1 MDKIFLVNKDF
12 VNSRIDRWIKKNI
25 CQVPQSLIEKS
36 LRNRNVT
43 INKVKVKSSYKL
55 KIDDKIYLN
64 NFNPNYIYH
73 LSKKKKYIPSKRDIK
88 ESEAFIVEDNENFCV
103 INKPYGLA
111 VQGGSKIKKNLV
123 DLINE
128 NKIFLNSKPFIVH
141 RIDKETS
148 GILIIAKNRKYAQLF
163 TSLFRIRKI
172 HKSYLSICYGEMK
185 KAKGTLSDNLIRYDR
200 NRKISEH
207 AITNYTVLDKNIN
220 STLLILNPITGRKH
234 QIRKQLFSIG
244 FPVIGD
250 SKYNLPKIKIN
261 KNINLM
267 LHAYSIK
274 FMINEKKYNYIVD
287 VPDYFKKM
295 LIKKKLTLFKKF
307 LKNY

>member
-1 MDKIFLVNKDF
+1 MDKIFLVKKDF
-12 VNSRIDRWIKKNI
+12 VNSRIDRWIKRNI
-25 CQVPQSLIEKS
+25 CQVPQGLIEKN
-36 LRNRNVT
+36 LRNKNVT
-43 INKVKVKSSYKL
+43 INKIKVKSSYKL

-64 NFNPNYIYH
+64 NFSPAFSYH
-73 LSKKKKYIPSKRDIK
+73 LSNKKKYIPSKKDIK
-88 ESEAFIVEDNENFCV
+88 NSEAFIVEDNENFCV

-123 DLINE
+123 DLIAG
-128 NKIFLNSKPFIVH
+128 NKIFQNSKPFIVH
-141 RIDKETS
+141 RLDKETS

-172 HKSYLSICYGEMK
+172 YKSYLSICHGEME
-185 KAKGTLSDNLIRYDR
+185 KAKGVFSGDLIRYDKD
-200 NRKISEH
+200 RKISEQ
-207 AITNYTVLDKNIN
+207 AITNYKVLDKNIN

-250 SKYNLPKIKIN
+250 SKYNFHENKIN
-261 KNINLM
+261 KNSNLM

-274 FMINEKKYNYIVD
+274 FMINEKKHKYTVN

-295 LIKKKLTLFKKF
+295 LLKKRLTLFK
-307 LKNY
+307 NS

>member
-1 MDKIFLVNKDF
+1 MDKVFSVKREF
-12 VNSRIDRWIKKNI
+12 VNSRIDRWIKRNI
-25 CQVPQSLIEKS
+25 CQVPQSLIEKN
-36 LRNRNVT
+36 LRNKNVT
-43 INKVKVKSSYKL
+43 INNLKVKSSYKL
-55 KIDDKIYLN
+55 KVDDKIYLN
-64 NFNPNYIYH
+64 NFNPTFSYL

-88 ESEAFIVEDNENFCV
+88 DSEAHIVEDNENFCV

-123 DLINE
+123 DLITE

-172 HKSYLSICYGEMK
+172 HKSYLSICHGEMEK
-185 KAKGTLSDNLIRYDR
+185 VKGIFAGDLIRYDKD
-200 NRKISEH
+200 RKISER
-207 AITNYTVLDKNIN
+207 AITNYKVLDKNTN

-250 SKYNLPKIKIN
+250 SKYNFPENKIN
-261 KNINLM
+261 KNNNLM

-274 FMINEKKYNYIVD
+274 FMINEKKYKYTVN

-295 LIKKKLTLFKKF
+295 LLKKRLTLFK
-307 LKNY
+307 NS

>member
-1 MDKIFLVNKDF
+1 MDKVFLVKKDF
-12 VNSRIDRWIKKNI
+12 VNSRIDRWIKRKI
-25 CQVPQSLIEKS
+25 CQVPQALIEKS
-36 LRNRNVT
+36 LRNKNVT
-43 INKVKVKSSYKL
+43 VNNLKVKSSYKL
-55 KIDDKIYLN
+55 KLDDKIYLN
-64 NFNPNYIYH
+64 NFNPTLSYH

-88 ESEAFIVEDNENFCV
+88 DSNSLIVEDNENFCV

-123 DLINE
+123 DLITE

-148 GILIIAKNRKYAQLF
+148 GILIVAKNRKYAQLF

-172 HKSYLSICYGEMK
+172 HKSYLSICHGEMEK
-185 KAKGTLSDNLIRYDR
+185 NKGFFDGDLVRYDKDK
-200 NRKISEH
+200 KISER
-207 AITNYTVLDKNIN
+207 AITNYKVLDKNTN
-220 STLLILNPITGRKH
+220 STLLILNPVTGRKH

-250 SKYNLPKIKIN
+250 SKYNFPENKMN
-261 KNINLM
+261 KNNNLM

-274 FMINEKKYNYIVD
+274 FMINEKKYKYTVN

-295 LIKKKLTLFKKF
+295 LLKKRLTLFK
-307 LKNY
+307 NS

>member
-1 MDKIFLVNKDF
+1 MDKIFLVKKDF
-12 VNSRIDRWIKKNI
+12 VNSRIDRWIKRNI
-25 CQVPQSLIEKS
+25 YQVPQGLLEKG
-36 LRNRNVT
+36 LRNKNITV
-43 INKVKVKSSYKL
+43 NKLKVKSSYKL

-64 NFNPNYIYH
+64 NFNPTLGYH
-73 LSKKKKYIPSKRDIK
+73 LSKKKKYVPSKRDIK
-88 ESEAFIVEDNENFCV
+88 DSNSFIVEDNENFCV

-123 DLINE
+123 DLIAE

-141 RIDKETS
+141 RTDKETS

-172 HKSYLSICYGEMK
+172 HKSYLSICYGEIK
-185 KAKGTLSDNLIRYDR
+185 QNKGLFDDYLIRYDK
-200 NRKISEH
+200 NKKISER
-207 AITNYTVLDKNIN
+207 AITNYKVLDKNTN

-250 SKYNLPKIKIN
+250 SKYNFPENKIN
-261 KNINLM
+261 KNNNLM

-274 FMINEKKYNYIVD
+274 FMINEKKYKYTVN

-295 LIKKKLTLFKKF
+295 LLKKRLTLFK
-307 LKNY
+307 NS

>member
-1 MDKIFLVNKDF
+1 MDKIFLVKKDF
-12 VNSRIDRWIKKNI
+12 VNSRIDRWIKRNI
-25 CQVPQSLIEKS
+25 RIVPQSLIEES
-36 LRNRNVT
+36 LRNKNVT

-64 NFNPNYIYH
+64 NFNPKPSCY

-88 ESEAFIVEDNENFCV
+88 DSDSFIVEDNENFCV

-123 DLINE
+123 DLITE

-172 HKSYLSICYGEMK
+172 HKSYLSICHGEMEK
-185 KAKGTLSDNLIRYDR
+185 NKGFFDGDLIRYDKDK
-200 NRKISEH
+200 KISER
-207 AITNYTVLDKNIN
+207 AITNYKVLDKNTN
-220 STLLILNPITGRKH
+220 STLLILNPVTGRKH

-250 SKYNLPKIKIN
+250 SKYNFPENKIN
-261 KNINLM
+261 KYHNLM

-274 FMINEKKYNYIVD
+274 FMINEKKYKYTVN

-295 LIKKKLTLFKKF
+295 LLKKRLTLFK
-307 LKNY
+307 NS

>member
-1 MDKIFLVNKDF
+1 MDKIYLVKKDF
-12 VNSRIDRWIKKNI
+12 VNSRIDRWVKINI

-36 LRNRNVT
+36 LRNKNVT

-64 NFNPNYIYH
+64 NFNFTLSYH

-88 ESEAFIVEDNENFCV
+88 DSDAFIVEDNENFCV

-123 DLINE
+123 DLITE
-128 NKIFLNSKPFIVH
+128 NNIFQNSKPFIVH

-172 HKSYLSICYGEMK
+172 HKSYLSICHGEMEK
-185 KAKGTLSDNLIRYDR
+185 NKGLFDGDLIRYDKD
-200 NRKISEH
+200 RKISEH
-207 AITNYTVLDKNIN
+207 AITNYKVLDKNTN

-250 SKYNLPKIKIN
+250 SKYNFPESKIN
-261 KNINLM
+261 KNKNLM

-274 FMINEKKYNYIVD
+274 FMINEKKYKYTVN

-295 LIKKKLTLFKKF
+295 LLKKRLTLFKNF
-307 LKNY
+307 

>member
-1 MDKIFLVNKDF
+1 MDKIFLVEKDF

-36 LRNRNVT
+36 LRNKNLT
-43 INKVKVKSSYKL
+43 INKLKVKSSYKL

-64 NFNPNYIYH
+64 NFN
-73 LSKKKKYIPSKRDIK
+73 LSFSYDLSQKKKYIPTKRDIK
-88 ESEAFIVEDNENFCV
+88 DSEALIVEDNENFCV
-103 INKPYGLA
+103 INKPCGLA

-123 DLINE
+123 DLIKE

-172 HKSYLSICYGEMK
+172 HKSYLSICHGEMEEF
-185 KAKGTLSDNLIRYDR
+185 KGIFSGDLIRYDKD
-200 NRKISEH
+200 RKISER
-207 AITNYTVLDKNIN
+207 AITNYKILDKNSN

-250 SKYNLPKIKIN
+250 SKYNYRENKIY
-261 KNINLM
+261 KNNNLM

-274 FMINEKKYNYIVD
+274 FIINEKKYTFTVN

-295 LIKKKLTLFKKF
+295 LLKKRLTLFKNF
-307 LKNY
+307 

>member
-1 MDKIFLVNKDF
+1 MDKIFLVKKDF
-12 VNSRIDRWIKKNI
+12 VNSRIDRWIKRNI
-25 CQVPQSLIEKS
+25 CQVPQGLLEKC
-36 LRNRNVT
+36 LRNKNVT
-43 INKVKVKSSYKL
+43 VNKLKVKSSYKL

-64 NFNPNYIYH
+64 NFNPTLGYH
-73 LSKKKKYIPSKRDIK
+73 LSKKKKYVPSKRDIK
-88 ESEAFIVEDNENFCV
+88 DSNSFIVEDNENFCV

-123 DLINE
+123 DLIAE

-141 RIDKETS
+141 RTDKETS

-172 HKSYLSICYGEMK
+172 HKSYLSICHGEMEK
-185 KAKGTLSDNLIRYDR
+185 IKGFFDGDLIRYDKDK
-200 NRKISEH
+200 KISER
-207 AITNYTVLDKNIN
+207 AITNYKVLDKNTN

-250 SKYNLPKIKIN
+250 SKYNFPENKIN
-261 KNINLM
+261 KNNNLM

-274 FMINEKKYNYIVD
+274 FMINEKKYKYTVN

-295 LIKKKLTLFKKF
+295 LLKKRLTLFK
-307 LKNY
+307 NS

>member
-1 MDKIFLVNKDF
+1 MDKIFLVKKDF
-12 VNSRIDRWIKKNI
+12 VNSRIDRWIKRNI
-25 CQVPQSLIEKS
+25 RQVPQSLIEKS
-36 LRNRNVT
+36 LRNKNVT

-64 NFNPNYIYH
+64 NFNPTFSNH

-88 ESEAFIVEDNENFCV
+88 DSEALIVEDNENFCV

-123 DLINE
+123 DLITE
-128 NKIFLNSKPFIVH
+128 NKTFLNSKPFIVH

-172 HKSYLSICYGEMK
+172 HKSYLSICHGEMEK
-185 KAKGTLSDNLIRYDR
+185 VKGLFDGDLIRYDKD
-200 NRKISEH
+200 RKISEH
-207 AITNYTVLDKNIN
+207 AITHYKVLDKNTN
-220 STLLILNPITGRKH
+220 SSLLILNPTTGRKH

-250 SKYNLPKIKIN
+250 AKYNFSKNKIN
-261 KNINLM
+261 KNNNLM

-274 FMINEKKYNYIVD
+274 FMINEKKYKYTVN

-295 LIKKKLTLFKKF
+295 LLKKRLTLFKNF
-307 LKNY
+307 

>member
-1 MDKIFLVNKDF
+1 MDKIFLVKKDF
-12 VNSRIDRWIKKNI
+12 VNSRIDRWIKRNI
-25 CQVPQSLIEKS
+25 RIVPQSLIEKS
-36 LRNRNVT
+36 LRNKNVT

-64 NFNPNYIYH
+64 NFNPTLGYH

-88 ESEAFIVEDNENFCV
+88 DSNSFIVEDNENFCV

-123 DLINE
+123 DLIAE

-141 RIDKETS
+141 RTDKETS

-172 HKSYLSICYGEMK
+172 HKSYLSICHGEMEK
-185 KAKGTLSDNLIRYDR
+185 NKGFFDGDLIRYDKDK
-200 NRKISEH
+200 KISER
-207 AITNYTVLDKNIN
+207 AITNYKVLDKNTN
-220 STLLILNPITGRKH
+220 STLLILNPVTGRKH

-250 SKYNLPKIKIN
+250 SKYNFPENKMN
-261 KNINLM
+261 KNNNLM

-274 FMINEKKYNYIVD
+274 FMVNEKKYKYTVN

-295 LIKKKLTLFKKF
+295 LLKKRLTLFK
-307 LKNY
+307 NS

>member
-1 MDKIFLVNKDF
+1 MIKVVLVKKDF
-12 VNSRIDRWIKKNI
+12 INSRIDRWIKISVCK
-25 CQVPQSLIEKS
+25 VPQSFIEKS
-36 LRNRNVT
+36 LRNKNITV
-43 INKVKVKSSYKL
+43 NKLKIKSSYKL

-64 NFNPNYIYH
+64 NFNPTLSDH
-73 LSKKKKYIPSKRDIK
+73 LSKKKKYIPSKKDIK
-88 ESEAFIVEDNENFCV
+88 DSDSFIIEDNENFSV

-123 DLINE
+123 DLITK

-141 RIDKETS
+141 RLDKETS

-172 HKSYLSICYGEMK
+172 HKSYLSICHGEMEK
-185 KAKGTLSDNLIRYDR
+185 DKGLFDDDLIRYDKD
-200 NRKISEH
+200 RKISER
-207 AITNYTVLDKNIN
+207 AITNYKVLDKNTN

-250 SKYNLPKIKIN
+250 SKYNFPENKIN
-261 KNINLM
+261 KNNNLM
-267 LHAYSIK
+267 LHSYSIK
-274 FMINEKKYNYIVD
+274 FMINEKKYKYTVN

-295 LIKKKLTLFKKF
+295 LLKKRLTLFK
-307 LKNY
+307 NS

>member
-1 MDKIFLVNKDF
+1 MDKIFLVKKDF
-12 VNSRIDRWIKKNI
+12 VNSRIDRWIKRNI
-25 CQVPQSLIEKS
+25 RKVPQSLIEKS
-36 LRNRNVT
+36 LRNKNVT

-64 NFNPNYIYH
+64 NFNPTFSYH
-73 LSKKKKYIPSKRDIK
+73 LNKKKKYVPSKRDIK
-88 ESEAFIVEDNENFCV
+88 DSNSFIVEDNENFCV

-123 DLINE
+123 DLIAE
-128 NKIFLNSKPFIVH
+128 NKIFINSKPFIVH
-141 RIDKETS
+141 RTDKETS

-172 HKSYLSICYGEMK
+172 HKSYLSICHGEMEK
-185 KAKGTLSDNLIRYDR
+185 NKGFFDGDLIRYDKDK
-200 NRKISEH
+200 KISER
-207 AITNYTVLDKNIN
+207 AITNYKVLDKNTN
-220 STLLILNPITGRKH
+220 STLLILNPVTGRKH

-250 SKYNLPKIKIN
+250 SKYNFPENKIN
-261 KNINLM
+261 KYHNLM

-274 FMINEKKYNYIVD
+274 FMINEKKYKYTVN

-295 LIKKKLTLFKKF
+295 LLKKRLTLFK
-307 LKNY
+307 NS

>member
-1 MDKIFLVNKDF
+1 MDKIFLVKKDF
-12 VNSRIDRWIKKNI
+12 VNSRIDRWIKRNI
-25 CQVPQSLIEKS
+25 RQVPQSLIEKS
-36 LRNRNVT
+36 LRNKNVT
-43 INKVKVKSSYKL
+43 INKLKVKNSYKL

-64 NFNPNYIYH
+64 NFNPTFNYH
-73 LSKKKKYIPSKRDIK
+73 LSKKKKYIPSKKDIK
-88 ESEAFIVEDNENFCV
+88 DSEALIVEDNENFCV

-123 DLINE
+123 DLIAE
-128 NKIFLNSKPFIVH
+128 NKIFQNSKPFIVH

-172 HKSYLSICYGEMK
+172 HKSYLSICHGEMEK
-185 KAKGTLSDNLIRYDR
+185 TKGVFSGYLIRYDKD
-200 NRKISEH
+200 RKISEL
-207 AITNYTVLDKNIN
+207 AITNYKVLDKNTN

-250 SKYNLPKIKIN
+250 SKYNFQKNKIN
-261 KNINLM
+261 RNNNLM

-274 FMINEKKYNYIVD
+274 FMINEKKHKYTVN

-295 LIKKKLTLFKKF
+295 LLKKRLTLFKNF
-307 LKNY
+307 

>member
-1 MDKIFLVNKDF
+1 MDKIFLVKKDF
-12 VNSRIDRWIKKNI
+12 VNSRIDRWIKRNI
-25 CQVPQSLIEKS
+25 RQVPQSLIEKS
-36 LRNRNVT
+36 LRNKNVT
-43 INKVKVKSSYKL
+43 INKLKVKSSYKL

-64 NFNPNYIYH
+64 NFNPTLGYH
-73 LSKKKKYIPSKRDIK
+73 LSKKKKYVPSKRDIND
-88 ESEAFIVEDNENFCV
+88 SNSFIVEDNENFCV

-123 DLINE
+123 DLIAE

-141 RIDKETS
+141 RTDKETS

-172 HKSYLSICYGEMK
+172 HKSYLSICHGEMEK
-185 KAKGTLSDNLIRYDR
+185 DKGLFDDDLIRYDKD
-200 NRKISEH
+200 RKISER
-207 AITNYTVLDKNIN
+207 AITNYKALDKNTN
-220 STLLILNPITGRKH
+220 STLLILNPVTGRKH

-250 SKYNLPKIKIN
+250 SKYNFPENKVN
-261 KNINLM
+261 KNNNLM

-274 FMINEKKYNYIVD
+274 FMINEKKYKYTVN

-295 LIKKKLTLFKKF
+295 LLKKRLTLFK
-307 LKNY
+307 NS

>member
-1 MDKIFLVNKDF
+1 MDKIFLVKKDF
-12 VNSRIDRWIKKNI
+12 VNSRIDRWIKRNI
-25 CQVPQSLIEKS
+25 RQVPQGLIEKN
-36 LRNRNVT
+36 LRNKNVT
-43 INKVKVKSSYKL
+43 INKLKVKSSYKL

-64 NFNPNYIYH
+64 NFNPTFNSH

-88 ESEAFIVEDNENFCV
+88 DSESLIVEDNENFCV
-103 INKPYGLA
+103 INKPFGLA

-123 DLINE
+123 DLITE
-128 NKIFLNSKPFIVH
+128 NKIFENSKPFIVH

-148 GILIIAKNRKYAQLF
+148 GIIIIAKNRKYAQLF

-172 HKSYLSICYGEMK
+172 HKSYLSICHGEMEK
-185 KAKGTLSDNLIRYDR
+185 IKGIFSGDLIRYDKD
-200 NRKISEH
+200 RKISEL
-207 AITNYTVLDKNIN
+207 AITNYKVLDKNTN

-250 SKYNLPKIKIN
+250 SKYNYPENKIN
-261 KNINLM
+261 KNNNLM

-274 FMINEKKYNYIVD
+274 FMINERKYKYTVN

-295 LIKKKLTLFKKF
+295 LLKKRLTLFK
-307 LKNY
+307 NS

>member
-1 MDKIFLVNKDF
+1 MDKIFPVEKDS
-12 VNSRIDRWIKKNI
+12 VDSRIDRWIKRNI
-25 CQVPQSLIEKS
+25 CQVPQGLIEKS
-36 LRNRNVT
+36 LRNKNITV
-43 INKVKVKSSYKL
+43 NKLKIKSSYKL

-64 NFNPNYIYH
+64 NFNPTLSDH
-73 LSKKKKYIPSKRDIK
+73 LSKKKKYIPSKKDIK
-88 ESEAFIVEDNENFCV
+88 DSDSFIIEDNENFSV

-123 DLINE
+123 DLITK

-141 RIDKETS
+141 RLDKETS

-172 HKSYLSICYGEMK
+172 HKSYLSICHGEMEK
-185 KAKGTLSDNLIRYDR
+185 VKGIFDGDLIRYDKD
-200 NRKISEH
+200 RKISER
-207 AITNYTVLDKNIN
+207 AITNYKVLDKNTN

-250 SKYNLPKIKIN
+250 SKYNFPENKIN
-261 KNINLM
+261 KYHNLM

-274 FMINEKKYNYIVD
+274 FMINEKKYKYTVN

-295 LIKKKLTLFKKF
+295 LLKKRLTLFK
-307 LKNY
+307 NS

>member
-1 MDKIFLVNKDF
+1 MDKIVIVDKNFI
-12 VNSRIDRWIKKNI
+12 NSRIDRWVKRNI
-25 CQVPQSLIEKS
+25 CHVPQGFIEKS
-36 LRNRNVT
+36 LRNKNITV
-43 INKVKVKSSYKL
+43 NKLKVKSSYKL
-55 KIDDKIYLN
+55 KINDKIYLN
-64 NFNPNYIYH
+64 NFNPRSYNLSLNKKYVP
-73 LSKKKKYIPSKRDIK
+73 SKKDIK
-88 ESEAFIVEDNENFCV
+88 DSDSFIVEDNENFCV

-123 DLINE
+123 DLIAE

-141 RIDKETS
+141 RTDKETS

-172 HKSYLSICYGEMK
+172 HKSYLSICHGEMEK
-185 KAKGTLSDNLIRYDR
+185 NKGFFDGDLIRYDKDK
-200 NRKISEH
+200 KISER
-207 AITNYTVLDKNIN
+207 AITNYKVLDKNTN
-220 STLLILNPITGRKH
+220 STLLILNPVTGRKH

-250 SKYNLPKIKIN
+250 SKYNFPENKMN
-261 KNINLM
+261 KNNNLM

-274 FMINEKKYNYIVD
+274 FMINEKKYKYTVN

-295 LIKKKLTLFKKF
+295 LLKKRLTLFK
-307 LKNY
+307 NS

>member
-1 MDKIFLVNKDF
+1 MDKIFLVKKDF
-12 VNSRIDRWIKKNI
+12 VNSRIDRWIKRNI
-25 CQVPQSLIEKS
+25 CQVPQGLLEKC
-36 LRNRNVT
+36 LRNKNITV
-43 INKVKVKSSYKL
+43 NKLKVKSSYKL

-64 NFNPNYIYH
+64 NFNPTLGYH
-73 LSKKKKYIPSKRDIK
+73 LSKKKKYVPSKRDIK
-88 ESEAFIVEDNENFCV
+88 DSNSFIVEDNENFCV

-123 DLINE
+123 DLITK

-141 RIDKETS
+141 RLDKETS

-172 HKSYLSICYGEMK
+172 HKSYLSICHGEMEK
-185 KAKGTLSDNLIRYDR
+185 VKGLFDDDLIRYEKD
-200 NRKISEH
+200 RKISER
-207 AITNYTVLDKNIN
+207 AITNYKVLDKNTN
-220 STLLILNPITGRKH
+220 STLLILNPVTGRKH

-250 SKYNLPKIKIN
+250 SKYNFPENKITKYN
-261 KNINLM
+261 NLM

-274 FMINEKKYNYIVD
+274 FMINEKKYKYTVN

-295 LIKKKLTLFKKF
+295 LLKKRLTLFK
-307 LKNY
+307 NS

>member
-1 MDKIFLVNKDF
+1 MDKSFLVKKDF
-12 VNSRIDRWIKKNI
+12 VNSRIDRWIKRNI
-25 CQVPQSLIEKS
+25 CQVPQGLIQRS
-36 LRNRNVT
+36 LRNKNITV
-43 INKVKVKSSYKL
+43 NKLKVKSSYKL

-64 NFNPNYIYH
+64 NFNPTLSYH
-73 LSKKKKYIPSKRDIK
+73 LIKKKKYVPSKRDIK
-88 ESEAFIVEDNENFCV
+88 DSNSFIVEDNENFCV

-123 DLINE
+123 DLIAE
-128 NKIFLNSKPFIVH
+128 NKIFLNYKPFIVH
-141 RIDKETS
+141 RTDKETS

-172 HKSYLSICYGEMK
+172 HKSYLSICHGEMEK
-185 KAKGTLSDNLIRYDR
+185 VKGLFDGDLIRYDKD
-200 NRKISEH
+200 RKISER
-207 AITNYTVLDKNIN
+207 AITNYKVLDKNIN
-220 STLLILNPITGRKH
+220 STLLILNPVTGRKH

-250 SKYNLPKIKIN
+250 SKYNFPENKIN
-261 KNINLM
+261 KNNYLM

-274 FMINEKKYNYIVD
+274 FMINEKKYKYTVN

-295 LIKKKLTLFKKF
+295 LLKKRLTLFK
-307 LKNY
+307 NS

>member
-1 MDKIFLVNKDF
+1 MDKIFLVKKDF
-12 VNSRIDRWIKKNI
+12 VNSRIDRWIKRNI
-25 CQVPQSLIEKS
+25 CQVPQGLLEKA
-36 LRNRNVT
+36 LRNKNISV
-43 INKVKVKSSYKL
+43 NKLKVKSSYKL

-64 NFNPNYIYH
+64 NFNPTLGYN
-73 LSKKKKYIPSKRDIK
+73 LSKKKKYVPSKRDIK
-88 ESEAFIVEDNENFCV
+88 DSNSFIVEDNENFCV

-123 DLINE
+123 DLIAE

-141 RIDKETS
+141 RTDKETS

-172 HKSYLSICYGEMK
+172 HKSYLSICHGEMEK
-185 KAKGTLSDNLIRYDR
+185 NKGFFDGDLIRYDKDK
-200 NRKISEH
+200 KISER
-207 AITNYTVLDKNIN
+207 AITNYKVLDKNTN

-250 SKYNLPKIKIN
+250 SKYNFPENKIN
-261 KNINLM
+261 KNNNLM

-274 FMINEKKYNYIVD
+274 FMINEKKYKYTVN

-295 LIKKKLTLFKKF
+295 LLKKRLTLFK
-307 LKNY
+307 NS

>member
-1 MDKIFLVNKDF
+1 MDKIFLVKKDF
-12 VNSRIDRWIKKNI
+12 VNSRIDRWIKRNI
-25 CQVPQSLIEKS
+25 CQVPQGLIEKS
-36 LRNRNVT
+36 LRNKNVT
-43 INKVKVKSSYKL
+43 VNKLKVKSSYKL
-55 KIDDKIYLN
+55 KVDDKIYLY
-64 NFNPNYIYH
+64 NFNPNFSDH

-88 ESEAFIVEDNENFCV
+88 DSDSFIIEDNENFCV

-123 DLINE
+123 DLITKNT
-128 NKIFLNSKPFIVH
+128 IFLNSKPFIVH

-172 HKSYLSICYGEMK
+172 HKSYLSICHGEMEK
-185 KAKGTLSDNLIRYDR
+185 VKGLFDGDLIRYDKD
-200 NRKISEH
+200 RKISER
-207 AITNYTVLDKNIN
+207 AITNYKVLDKNIN

-250 SKYNLPKIKIN
+250 SKYNFPENKIN
-261 KNINLM
+261 KNNYLM

-274 FMINEKKYNYIVD
+274 FMIDKKKYKYTVN

-295 LIKKKLTLFKKF
+295 LLKKRLTLFK
-307 LKNY
+307 NS